1 LEKAGLAPAFSF
13 APPVRRIIPPH
24 PQQTVDGV
32 QGALEIRARSSYVLN
47 APIGV
52 RSRFS
57 GDARPNAARLTR
69 LELPVWM
76 K

>member
-1 LEKAGLAPAFSF
+1 LFVPRGWYAHRDARA
-13 APPVRRIIPPH
+13 APH
-24 PQQTVDGV
+24 PQQTVDGL
-32 QGALEIRARSSYVLN
+32 QGTLEIRARSSYVLN